1 MRETIKTKY
10 DGKDFEFL
18 AVLNL
23 LEERKQKQ
31 EAIKLIG
38 GFEQYAALE
47 VAIKKAYDLHIG
59 FNEKKYG
66 VEGFREKQNEVTE
79 LQKENPD
86 EALKLYME
94 LSNNQFY
101 MSFTELVKT
110 KTEVEDYAYLIVSCI
125 KPVNFNFDEKSEN
138 YMQEIL
144 GSIEQQK
151 VESLKK
157 KQDSKD

>member
-1 MRETIKTKY
+1 LRETIKTKY

-110 KTEVEDYAYLIVSCI
+110 KTEVEDCSLRTSNKTRIETLAVI
-125 KPVNFNFDEKSEN
+125 PQNFNYRLFFT
-138 YMQEIL
+138 YIQ
-144 GSIEQQK
+144 
-151 VESLKK
+151 
-157 KQDSKD
+157 